1 MNVTSEESSRTSGEI
16 ARAVEGVAQGAQL
29 QVQRVDAAKTA
40 ALQVVSVAGEASDRV
55 QRTVA
60 MAGDAR
66 SLAQNGVQDAE
77 RAGETMH
84 LVRESSEGVTGA
96 IQELAAHS
104 EEIGVIVKTITGIA
118 EQTNLLALNAT
129 IEAARAGEQ
138 GRGFAVVAE

>member
-1 MNVTSEESSRTSGEI
+1 MNVTSEESSRTLGEI

-84 LVRESSEGVTGA
+84 LVRESSEGVTVA

-104 EEIGVIVKTITGIA
+104 E
-118 EQTNLLALNAT
+118 
-129 IEAARAGEQ
+129 
-138 GRGFAVVAE
+138 